1 MTDGTCAVHVYAQC
15 TIFNIIFCYY
25 LANWLNIHK
34 SLREQGI
41 DETGVLILRKGLYV
55 TDDNVDVNDPIQV
68 NLIFVQVS
76 YNVHVHVLMM
86 MQLYLVL
93 CKIHVQAGLLEIRK
107 FCCILTVIIML

>member
-1 MTDGTCAVHVYAQC
+1 MY
-15 TIFNIIFCYY
+15 YY

-34 SLREQGI
+34 PLREQGI

-76 YNVHVHVLMM
+76 LNYSMYCSSIEGITITNG
-86 MQLYLVL
+86 YLGWD
-93 CKIHVQAGLLEIRK
+93 KPHLLLVE
-107 FCCILTVIIML
+107 